1 MKFFRLHV
9 ILFALGL
16 AGPVAGGV
24 FDPHAYVDKAAT
36 LIEAEDH
43 ALARAYLD
51 PAVISHRLTPAQR
64 SRAYYLRGYAFHAE
78 ELFVSAALDYAH
90 ALEFNPDNPAALY
103 ATGGLYFHAVGVAR
117 DRDLALQFFRHA
129 AELGHPGGQ
138 LYLGNAYLVGEGVAS
153 SLEDARAWLNLA
165 ADAGFPPAMLRLA
178 ASFRERY
185 ADSPDPEQARH
196 WYEKA
201 LAAGATDALLALGY
215 MHGNGEFGDAS
226 AGAAVDYF
234 KRAAE
239 LRSGPAMASL
249 AHAYL
254 TGNGVRPDFALA
266 RSWYLQAAG
275 LDVPGSYAGL
285 GHIHEAGL
293 GVPADIDAARSWY
306 EKGSEA
312 GHTDALL
319 RLLYLLLSD
328 GNTAMAASWVQK
340 ASERDDARALNAY
353 AWLLATAPLAGIRD
367 GELALQHA
375 HRAVGLERNAAYLDT
390 LAAAYAELDRF
401 EDAVAVQQQALAAAG
416 NDAALI
422 EELTEHLTAY
432 RQARPWRQ

>member
-1 MKFFRLHV
+1 MKICRLQV
-9 ILFALGL
+9 LLFALGL
-16 AGPVAGGV
+16 AGSAAAGGL
-24 FDPHAYVDKAAT
+24 DPHADVDKAST
-36 LIEAEDH
+36 LVDAGQH

-51 PAVISHRLTPAQR
+51 PALISHRLTPAER
-64 SRAYYLRGYAFHAE
+64 SRAYYLRGYAFQAE
-78 ELFVSAALDYAH
+78 DLFVSAALDYAH
-90 ALEFNPDNPAALY
+90 ALEFNPANPAALY
-103 ATGGLYFHAVGVAR
+103 ATGGLYYHALGVDR
-117 DRDLALQFFRHA
+117 NRDLALQFFRTA

-153 SLEDARAWLNLA
+153 SLEDARAWLHQA

-185 ADSPDPEQARH
+185 TDTPDPEQARH

-201 LAAGATDALLALGY
+201 LAAGATDALLALGFMY
-215 MHGNGEFGDAS
+215 RNGEFTDAS
-226 AGAAVDYF
+226 PDTAVDYF
-234 KRAAE
+234 KRAAQ
-239 LRSGPAMASL
+239 LGSGPAMASL

-266 RSWYLQAAG
+266 RSWYLQAAS
-275 LDVPGSYAGL
+275 LDARGSHAGL

-293 GVPADIDAARSWY
+293 GVPADIETARSWY

-328 GNTAMAASWVQK
+328 GNSSAAASWVQR
-340 ASERDDARALNAY
+340 ASERDDAQALNAY
-353 AWLLATAPLAGIRD
+353 AWLRATAPLAGIRD

-375 HRAVGLERNAAYLDT
+375 HRAVALERNAAYLDT
-390 LAAAYAELDRF
+390 LAAAYAELNRF
-401 EDAVAVQQQALAAAG
+401 EDAVAVQHQALAAAG

-422 EELTEHLTAY
+422 EELTEHLSAY